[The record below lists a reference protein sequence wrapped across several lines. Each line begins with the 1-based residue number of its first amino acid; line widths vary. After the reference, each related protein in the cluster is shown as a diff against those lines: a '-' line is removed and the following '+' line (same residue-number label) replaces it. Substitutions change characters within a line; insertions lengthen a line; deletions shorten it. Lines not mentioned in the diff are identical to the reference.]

1 MRRFTELL
9 GFDVLG
15 GFASFADA
23 GFLWGSSWRLGVD
36 SLEGTAELLRFC
48 ALGGCAGSAGAGF
61 LGIFYDA
68 ALGQRGRRLF
78 SMLRLGGSSVGL

>member
-9 GFDVLG
+9 GFYALG
-15 GFASFADA
+15 GLASFADA

-48 ALGGCAGSAGAGF
+48 AVGGVLVPPVQVSWGYFTMQPWGRGEGVYFRCSGLG
-61 LGIFYDA
+61 
-68 ALGQRGRRLF
+68 
-78 SMLRLGGSSVGL
+78 

>member
-15 GFASFADA
+15 GFASFAD
-23 GFLWGSSWRLGVD
+23 
-36 SLEGTAELLRFC
+36 
-48 ALGGCAGSAGAGF
+48 AGF

-78 SMLRLGGSSVGL
+78 SMLRLGGS

>member
-9 GFDVLG
+9 GFYALG

-61 LGIFYDA
+61 LGIFCYE
-68 ALGQRGRRLF
+68 ALGQRGGRLF
-78 SMLRLGGSSVGL
+78 SMLRLGVN